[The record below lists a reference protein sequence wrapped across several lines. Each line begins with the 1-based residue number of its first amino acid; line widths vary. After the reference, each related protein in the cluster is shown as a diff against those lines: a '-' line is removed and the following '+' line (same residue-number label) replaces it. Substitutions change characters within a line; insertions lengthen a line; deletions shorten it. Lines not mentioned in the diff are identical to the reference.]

1 MLYYTHMHFYIYI
14 YILRS
19 PYEGEHAGFFLG
31 YLSHERRYKV
41 HFFLALTHSCVWGW
55 FAGQVHGNVFDSGS
69 VKSIVK
75 LHSFRMAVL
84 RVDV

>member
-1 MLYYTHMHFYIYI
+1 MHFYMHI

-19 PYEGEHAGFFLG
+19 PFEGEHAGFFLG
-31 YLSHERRYKV
+31 YLSHKRGYKV
-41 HFFLALTHSCVWGW
+41 HFFLALTRSCIWGGC
-55 FAGQVHGNVFDSGS
+55 AGQVHGNVFDSRSG
-69 VKSIVK
+69 KSIVK

>member
-1 MLYYTHMHFYIYI
+1 MHFYMHI

-19 PYEGEHAGFFLG
+19 PFEGEHAGFFLG
-31 YLSHERRYKV
+31 YLSHERGYKV
-41 HFFLALTHSCVWGW
+41 HFFSGFNSLVHLGC
-55 FAGQVHGNVFDSGS
+55 AGQVHGNVFDSGS